1 MKHLKYLTFITQLG
15 LNLVTS
21 ILLGC
26 FIGYLLDKLF
36 NLDNVFF
43 IIFMIL
49 GLISGLFSAYLN
61 LKNVINKENKKTGE
75 DNEWFYF

>member
-49 GLISGLFSAYLN
+49 CLISGLFSAYIN

-75 DNEWFYF
+75 DNE

>member
-26 FIGYLLDKLF
+26 LVGYLLDKLF
-36 NLDNVFF
+36 KLNNIFF
-43 IIFMIL
+43 IIFMIF
-49 GLISGLFSAYLN
+49 GIISGFASAYLN
-61 LKNVINKENKKTGE
+61 IKKIIDKDNKKIGE
-75 DNEWFYF
+75 DDE

>member
-1 MKHLKYLTFITQLG
+1 MTHLKYLNFITKLG

-75 DNEWFYF
+75 DNE

>member
-75 DNEWFYF
+75 DNE